1 MTGAVDPLRSP
12 AFRVG
17 FWKEL
22 GESLLGAPREL
33 DCAQIEVSSACPG
46 RCLYCPH
53 TTDRERWKS
62 RHMQAETFARLWPL
76 LRQSRRAHLQ
86 GWGEPLLNP
95 RFFDFAAF
103 ARRAGCA
110 VSTTT
115 CGLRMDEDIAGNL
128 VNSGI
133 VVIAFSLAGT
143 DESSN
148 APRAGVDF
156 ARVLEAIRTLQRVRR
171 AKNGV
176 HLEIHLAYLMLA
188 DGVDAVRNLP
198 RLMDEL
204 DIHAAVIS
212 TMDYI
217 PAPGMEALAFA
228 PPLTPEAAAKIESA
242 RAVLEEARRR
252 AAARGRDFH
261 FALPG
266 IAPAPQCRENT
277 RRTVYIDAEG
287 DVSPC
292 VYLNVPNG
300 GSGPK
305 HRVFGNVRERDALDI
320 WHDPAF
326 ADYRARIL
334 TECPP
339 AGCAGCAKRFEQA
352 G

>member
-1 MTGAVDPLRSP
+1 
-12 AFRVG
+12 
-17 FWKEL
+17 
-22 GESLLGAPREL
+22 
-33 DCAQIEVSSACPG
+33 
-46 RCLYCPH
+46 
-53 TTDRERWKS
+53 
-62 RHMQAETFARLWPL
+62 
-76 LRQSRRAHLQ
+76 
-86 GWGEPLLNP
+86 
-95 RFFDFAAF
+95 
-103 ARRAGCA
+103 
-110 VSTTT
+110 
-115 CGLRMDEDIAGNL
+115 
-128 VNSGI
+128 
-133 VVIAFSLAGT
+133 
-143 DESSN
+143 
-148 APRAGVDF
+148 
-156 ARVLEAIRTLQRVRR
+156 
-171 AKNGV
+171 
-176 HLEIHLAYLMLA
+176 
-188 DGVDAVRNLP
+188 
-198 RLMDEL
+198 MDEL

>member
-1 MTGAVDPLRSP
+1 MTEHADPLRAP
-12 AFRVG
+12 ACRVG
-17 FWKEL
+17 FWKDL
-22 GESLLGAPREL
+22 KESLLGAPKEL

-53 TTDRERWKS
+53 TTDREHWKS

-86 GWGEPLLNP
+86 GWGEPFLNP

-115 CGLRMDEDIAGNL
+115 CGLRMDEDIAERL
-128 VNSGI
+128 VASGI
-133 VVIAFSLAGT
+133 DVIAFSLVGT
-143 DESSN
+143 DEASN

-156 ARVLEAIRTLQRVRR
+156 KQVLEAIRTLQRVRK

-188 DGVDAVRNLP
+188 DGVEAVRGLP

-204 DIHAAVIS
+204 DVHAAVIS

-217 PAPGMEALAFA
+217 SAPGMAELAFA
-228 PPLTPEAAAKIESA
+228 PPFTPEAAAKIEAA
-242 RAVLEEARRR
+242 RAVLEDARRR
-252 AAARGRDFH
+252 AAARGRDIC

-277 RRTVYIDAEG
+277 QRTVYIDADG

-300 GSGPK
+300 GDGPK
-305 HRVFGNVRERDALDI
+305 HQVFGNVRERDALEI

-326 ADYRARIL
+326 ADYRASIL
-334 TECPP
+334 TDCPP
-339 AGCAGCAKRFEQA
+339 AGCVGCAKRFEQM

>member
-1 MTGAVDPLRSP
+1 
-12 AFRVG
+12 
-17 FWKEL
+17 
-22 GESLLGAPREL
+22 
-33 DCAQIEVSSACPG
+33 
-46 RCLYCPH
+46 
-53 TTDRERWKS
+53 
-62 RHMQAETFARLWPL
+62 
-76 LRQSRRAHLQ
+76 
-86 GWGEPLLNP
+86 
-95 RFFDFAAF
+95 
-103 ARRAGCA
+103 
-110 VSTTT
+110 
-115 CGLRMDEDIAGNL
+115 
-128 VNSGI
+128 
-133 VVIAFSLAGT
+133 
-143 DESSN
+143 
-148 APRAGVDF
+148 
-156 ARVLEAIRTLQRVRR
+156 
-171 AKNGV
+171 
-176 HLEIHLAYLMLA
+176 MLA

-198 RLMDEL
+198 RLMDAL

>member
-1 MTGAVDPLRSP
+1 MKEYDPLQNP
-12 AFRVG
+12 ACRVG

-22 GESLLGAPREL
+22 KESLLGSPRKL
-33 DCAQIEVSSACPG
+33 DCVQIEVSSFCPG

-53 TTDRERWKS
+53 TTDRERWNS
-62 RHMQAETFARLWPL
+62 RHMAAETFARLWPL
-76 LRQSRRAHLQ
+76 LRQSGRAHLQ

-103 ARRAGCA
+103 ARKAGCA

-115 CGLRMDEDIAGNL
+115 CGLRMDDDIAARL
-128 VNSGI
+128 VDSGI
-133 VVIAFSLAGT
+133 DVVAFSLAGT
-143 DESSN
+143 DERSN

-156 ARVLEAIRTLQRVRR
+156 NRVVEAIRTLQRIRR
-171 AKNGV
+171 KKNGV

-188 DGVDAVRNLP
+188 DSVEAVRGLP

-204 DIHAAVIS
+204 DLHAAVIS
-212 TMDYI
+212 TLDYI

-228 PPLTPEAAAKIESA
+228 PPFAREDAEKIETA
-242 RAVLEEARRR
+242 RAVLEETRRR
-252 AAARGRDFH
+252 VRAQGRDFY

-266 IAPAPQCRENT
+266 KAPAPQCRENT
-277 RRTVYIDAEG
+277 QRTVYVDADG
-287 DVSPC
+287 NMSPC

-300 GSGPK
+300 ENGPK
-305 HRVFGNVRERDALDI
+305 HCIFGNVRERDALDI

-326 ADYRARIL
+326 AGYRARIL
-334 TECPP
+334 TEQPP
-339 AGCAGCAKRFEQA
+339 EGCAGCAKRFEMA